1 MSRYALLMID
11 IYIYNRIAS
20 DESIPLLSYLYV
32 YITSIIFYKKNK
44 TMRMIFL
51 YLDFNVFKKRHMN
64 GFFVYFS
71 SSVICS
77 CYYCCFSNPNF
88 LLLLFL
94 AVIKKE
100 CTLKNS
106 SRKEKRKRKE
116 EIPIHIIFNFFF
128 FFVC

>member
-1 MSRYALLMID
+1 MID

-106 SRKEKRKRKE
+106 SRKKKKFQFTSSS
-116 EIPIHIIFNFFF
+116 ISFFSLF
-128 FFVC
+128 ARRLMIVCVHTQT